1 MWSQLPRR
9 DKMNNCV
16 VETKCAVQS
25 LEGEPADPEGPA
37 LQDDPD
43 EGYPY
48 AVLAVLVKLL

>member
-1 MWSQLPRR
+1 
-9 DKMNNCV
+9 MNNCV

-43 EGYPY
+43 DGYPY

>member
-1 MWSQLPRR
+1 
-9 DKMNNCV
+9 MNKCV

-25 LEGEPADPEGPA
+25 LEGELVDPEGPA

-43 EGYPY
+43 EGYPC